1 MSDQLLA
8 VKEYAAHVRVSTRTV
23 WRWIKEKKIN
33 VIHTPGGK
41 RIDPVAQCHT
51 GSHDSAETWSYS
63 I

>member
-1 MSDQLLA
+1 
-8 VKEYAAHVRVSTRTV
+8 
-23 WRWIKEKKIN
+23 